1 MKYIL
6 LLLALL
12 VACTDGT
19 KNPECQEAVKDIQ
32 HYTDSVAPTILSVS
46 LHETRLINNILY
58 TKFSIIDNHCGVA
71 YTKYLDKELEK
82 PSCIFD
88 FVQGRRW

>member
-12 VACTDGT
+12 VSCTDGT

-32 HYTDSVAPTILSVS
+32 SYTDSIAPTILSIS
-46 LHETRLINNILY
+46 LHEAHLVGNILY

-82 PSCIFD
+82 PTYIFD
-88 FVQGRRW
+88 FVQEVN